1 VFSVDDGS
9 DLQDALKEWTG
20 QRTVPIV
27 FIKGKHI
34 GGCDGEPF
42 ELIFFSDSMS
52 LVPHIPN

>member
-42 ELIFFSDSMS
+42 ERIFF
-52 LVPHIPN
+52 